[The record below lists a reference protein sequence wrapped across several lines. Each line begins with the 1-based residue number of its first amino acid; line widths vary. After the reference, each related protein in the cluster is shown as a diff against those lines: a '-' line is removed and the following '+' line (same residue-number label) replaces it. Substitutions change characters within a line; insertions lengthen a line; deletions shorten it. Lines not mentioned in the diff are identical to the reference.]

1 MAHFGILDYAI
12 FGIYLIASVLVGLLF
27 VKEQKD
33 IKSYF
38 LADRNMGFI
47 VLSISI
53 LAALFSGISYLA
65 IPGETYVY
73 GIAFFL
79 VIISFVIATPIATIF
94 FLPFFYKSRFY
105 TAYQYLEERFSVL
118 VRMMA
123 SSLFILRVLL
133 WLALATYAPALALEQ
148 VTDLPLWF
156 TILAT
161 GIITTIYTTLGG
173 MKAVIWTDVM
183 QFVVLVGGQI
193 IILIVACMAL
203 PEGFVGALKTGAE
216 HGKFDISLS
225 LDPTVRITLWSALIG
240 GAFLNLVQMA
250 TDQVS
255 VQRYLTASSL
265 REAKRALW
273 MKLVLILPVL
283 SIFYLTGLVLFAFY
297 LEKGNPMET
306 GVIQKIDQI
315 LPYFVVTELPL
326 GLPGLLIGAVY
337 AASMSTISAGLNS
350 MTTATMVDF
359 YYRLSPG
366 SAQSSDEKQLRLA
379 RYLTV
384 MYGALVIVVAFQ
396 VDKLGTVLEA
406 SNKAIGMV
414 GGPLLGLFM
423 LGMLSR
429 RANTPGAVAGWVA
442 GIALLIPVVFQSN
455 ISFLWYTLIGVLAT
469 VAVGW
474 TVSLFFPAPT
484 TDKLDGLVWER
495 SMLNDDESEQLP
507 MELPKREENIA
518 EAT

>member
-1 MAHFGILDYAI
+1 MLDYGI
-12 FGIYLIASVLVGLLF
+12 FGVYLLASVLVGLVF

-73 GIAFFL
+73 GIAFFF
-79 VIISFVIATPIATIF
+79 VIVSFVIATPIATIF

-193 IILIVACMAL
+193 LILVVASMAL
-203 PEGFVGALKTGAE
+203 PDGFIGALKTGAE

-283 SIFYLTGLVLFAFY
+283 SIFYMTGLVLFAFY

-359 YYRLSPG
+359 YYRLSPAG
-366 SAQSSDEKQLRLA
+366 AQSSDEKQLRLA
-379 RYLTV
+379 RCLTV

-455 ISFLWYTLIGVLAT
+455 ISFLWYTLIGVIAT

-474 TVSLFFPAPT
+474 IVSLFYPAPT

-495 SMLNDDESEQLP
+495 SMLNDDETEQLP
-507 MELPKREENIA
+507 MELPKRKENIA